1 MLEKYG
7 YLTPIGEIFYVGNR
21 KAIKCKCDCG
31 IEKIILLKHLQ
42 TNTKSCGCLR
52 KKLVSERSIIHN
64 DYKTYEYRKW
74 LNIKQLCDN
83 PKNNR
88 YKDYGGRGIDY
99 DIRFENDYKIFKQ
112 DLIDTIGLRPN
123 SKYSLDRIN
132 NNKGY
137 YKNNWKWSTS
147 SEQQFNRRNCK

>member
-7 YLTPIGEIFYVGNR
+7 YLTPIGEIFYIKNR

-31 IEKIILLKHLQ
+31 NEKIILLKHLGIS
-42 TNTKSCGCLR
+42 TNSCGCLR
-52 KKLVSERSIIHN
+52 KKLLNKKFKIHG
-64 DYKTYEYRKW
+64 DYKSYEYRKW

-83 PKNNR
+83 KNNNR
-88 YKDYGGRGIDY
+88 YMDYGGRGIDY
-99 DIRFENDYKIFKQ
+99 DPKYKNDYILFKN
-112 DLIDTIGLRPN
+112 DLIETIGLRPGP
-123 SKYSLDRIN
+123 KYSLDRFN

-137 YKNNWKWSTS
+137 WKDNWRWATS